1 MKKGKKHM
9 DISMRSRIEFALAT
23 GNSIRTIARDI
34 DVSLSTV
41 SREIKKHTYE
51 SFKGCYGRSNLC
63 VHRATCKLSGV
74 CKDCPGNGAPCS
86 RCSYRNC
93 NKLCKNVQY
102 IDCAQRLKRTAQ
114 VCNGCPDEKSCHKR
128 KLFYIAVRAN
138 EDYRKKSF
146 VNIAKAQL

>member
-74 CKDCPGNGAPCS
+74 CKDCPGNGPHAVDVVTATATNS
-86 RCSYRNC
+86 AKTYSTS
-93 NKLCKNVQY
+93 
-102 IDCAQRLKRTAQ
+102 IAHSASSAQPRSATDALT
-114 VCNGCPDEKSCHKR
+114 R
-128 KLFYIAVRAN
+128 KAVTSVN
-138 EDYRKKSF
+138 SF
-146 VNIAKAQL
+146 ILL